1 MFTPDSAL
9 AQASAEIK
17 ALQESVASL
26 DKKLSQLLSIN
37 SRAHEPQSSQPQ
49 TAFDVLTGPS
59 MPKSR
64 STAALDRLN
73 AHSISDSEEVAMATT
88 RVVMHQIVL
97 PSDTDALGI
106 CFGGQVLGWID
117 VCAGLAAKT
126 VARGPCVTASVDA
139 VHFLRPCKVGSVAI
153 IAAMVNRTFQ
163 SSLEVGVRVEEED
176 MLTGARHHC
185 CSAYLTFV
193 SVMARPGPG
202 RAAKRL
208 PKIAPGTQHQRE
220 IFRAAE
226 LRRQERLVHRNK
238 LKQDPALAAQLAESR
253 LQPVT
258 YREASPTLAPAIQ
271 VQTVS
276 GKKHGVTPDFTL
288 AHMTQLIMPQH
299 ANSLG
304 ITFGGQVMR
313 WMEQCAYIA
322 ASRVGRGGHLLTGSM
337 DSIVFTQPTRVGDV
351 MYITAQVTGIFTSSA
366 EVMISVCGE
375 SPTVREV
382 FYCGDAFA
390 TVVSVNRTGGTVDIP
405 FTLEPE
411 TTAEK
416 QRCAGA
422 EVRRQE
428 RLEMRCS
435 LITQQ
440 AKRPSLD
447 GSMQIH
453 SDSAV

>member
-1 MFTPDSAL
+1 MSTPESAF

-26 DKKLSQLLSIN
+26 DKKLSQLLSTN
-37 SRAHEPQSSQPQ
+37 LRAHETQNSQPQ
-49 TAFDVLTGPS
+49 TAFDVLTGSS

-73 AHSISDSEEVAMATT
+73 AQSISNCEEVAMATT

-139 VHFLRPCKVGSVAI
+139 VHFLRPCRVGSVAI

-202 RAAKRL
+202 RAAKPL
-208 PKIAPGTQHQRE
+208 PKIVPGTQHQRE

-226 LRRQERLVHRNK
+226 LRRQERLV
-238 LKQDPALAAQLAESR
+238 Q
-253 LQPVT
+253 
-258 YREASPTLAPAIQ
+258 TL
-271 VQTVS
+271 S
-276 GKKHGVTPDFTL
+276 GEKHGVSPDFTL

-337 DSIVFTQPTRVGDV
+337 DSIIFTQPTRVGDV

-375 SPTVREV
+375 SPTEREV

-411 TTAEK
+411 TGAEK

-428 RLEMRCS
+428 RLEMRRS
-435 LITQQ
+435 LMAQQ

-453 SDSAV
+453 SISAV

>member
-1 MFTPDSAL
+1 MSTPESAF

-26 DKKLSQLLSIN
+26 DKKLSQLLSTN
-37 SRAHEPQSSQPQ
+37 LRAHETQNSQPQ
-49 TAFDVLTGPS
+49 TAFDVLTGSS

-73 AHSISDSEEVAMATT
+73 AQSISNCEEVAMATT

-139 VHFLRPCKVGSVAI
+139 VHFLRPCRVGSVAI

-202 RAAKRL
+202 RAAKPL
-208 PKIAPGTQHQRE
+208 PKIVPGTQHQRE

-271 VQTVS
+271 VQTLS
-276 GKKHGVTPDFTL
+276 GEKHGVSPDFTL

-337 DSIVFTQPTRVGDV
+337 DSIIFTQPTRVGDV
-351 MYITAQVTGIFTSSA
+351 MYITAQV
-366 EVMISVCGE
+366 
-375 SPTVREV
+375 
-382 FYCGDAFA
+382 
-390 TVVSVNRTGGTVDIP
+390 
-405 FTLEPE
+405 
-411 TTAEK
+411 
-416 QRCAGA
+416 
-422 EVRRQE
+422 
-428 RLEMRCS
+428 
-435 LITQQ
+435 
-440 AKRPSLD
+440 PSLLPL
-447 GSMQIH
+447 S
-453 SDSAV
+453 